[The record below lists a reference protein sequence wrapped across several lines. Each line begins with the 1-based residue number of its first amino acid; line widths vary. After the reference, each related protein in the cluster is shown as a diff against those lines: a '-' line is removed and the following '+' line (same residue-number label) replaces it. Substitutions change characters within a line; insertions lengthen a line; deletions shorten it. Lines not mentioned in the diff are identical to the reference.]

1 MKKNY
6 FLIILFLIFIGN
18 TFAQKKQTYKSN
30 GTTYYSN
37 DIYKTTG
44 QPKVRRNSTEKK
56 EFLKSKGYN
65 NVPQGYQVDH
75 IKPLSEGG
83 SDKSTNMQLI
93 TTEEHKAKTAN
104 ERKEVSKTNTTFNN
118 PNYNS
123 NSSYSAPIYN
133 SSYSPNPNLSRT
145 IYTGSK
151 GGQYYYSSNGNKIY
165 IKRK

>member
-104 ERKEVSKTNTTFNN
+104 ERKANSNSTYIN
-118 PNYNS
+118 PTYNS
-123 NSSYSAPIYN
+123 NSSYLTP
-133 SSYSPNPNLSRT
+133 SYKSTTTNNANTSII

-151 GGQYYYSSNGNKIY
+151 GGQYYYNSNGNKTY